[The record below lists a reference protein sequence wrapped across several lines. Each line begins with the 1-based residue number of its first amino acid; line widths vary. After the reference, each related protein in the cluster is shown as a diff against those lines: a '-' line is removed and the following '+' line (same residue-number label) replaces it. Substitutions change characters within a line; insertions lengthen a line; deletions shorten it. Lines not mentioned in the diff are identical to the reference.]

1 MKKLYVGARLRRLRE
16 QRKLNQAALAARL
29 GLSLSY
35 VSQLESNQRPVT
47 ATVLLKL
54 TEVFECDIGEFS
66 EDRDRRLVSELQ
78 EVFRDRSLSAEPVT
92 PAQIAR
98 MVEQVPEL
106 ATALVSLQQRQLRL
120 QEEYE
125 QLVGRFYGSEPRAP
139 LAPLPHEEVR
149 DFFNRRN
156 NHIDAIDLAAEQ
168 QAQQWRLQPGERAP
182 ALRLILRETLGIE
195 LMNAAEQGA
204 ELRRYDPQ
212 TRQLRLAASLSD
224 AQQAFQMA
232 TQLALLQHRELI
244 ETELEAA
251 RFASEQATA
260 LARQDLAHY
269 FAAALLLPY
278 EAFLA
283 TARETRY
290 DLEALQ
296 QRYDVSFESVCH
308 RLSTLQRSGARGV
321 PFYLVRVDQA
331 GNISKRLSAASFH
344 FARLGGACP
353 LWHVHD
359 AFSQPGRIRL
369 QIAETPDGTRF
380 FGLARTIERG
390 GGSYYA
396 PRKLFA
402 IGIGCEIRHAAELVY
417 ADGIDLDAPQRVVP
431 IGPGCRVCPRPDCT
445 QRAFPPG
452 GRTLVTD
459 ANRETLIS
467 YRFAEGAGG

>member
-1 MKKLYVGARLRRLRE
+1 MRKLFVGARLRRLRE
-16 QRKLNQAALAARL
+16 QRQLNQGALAQRL

-35 VSQLESNQRPVT
+35 VSQLENNQRPVT
-47 ATVLLKL
+47 AAVLLKL
-54 TEVFECDIGEFS
+54 TEVFDCDIGEFS

-78 EVFRDRSLSAEPVT
+78 EVFRDRSLATEPVT

-106 ATALVSLQQRQLRL
+106 AAALVTLQQRQLRL

-125 QLVGRFYGSEPRAP
+125 QLVDRFYGREQRTP
-139 LAPLPHEEVR
+139 LSPLPHEEVR
-149 DFFNRRN
+149 DFFNRRS
-156 NHIDAIDLAAEQ
+156 NHIDALDLAAEQ
-168 QAQQWRLQPGERAP
+168 LAAQWALRPGERAP
-182 ALRLILRETLGIE
+182 ALRHILRETADIE
-195 LMNAAEQGA
+195 SVAATEQPGD
-204 ELRRYDPQ
+204 LRRYDPA
-212 TRQLRLAASLSD
+212 TRQLRLAPHLSD

-232 TQLALLQHRELI
+232 TQFALLCQRERI
-244 ETELEAA
+244 DAELDAA
-251 RFASEQATA
+251 NFSGEQARA

-278 EAFLA
+278 EDFLGA
-283 TARETRY
+283 ARHRRY

-331 GNISKRLSAASFH
+331 GNISKRLSASSFH

-369 QIAETPDGTRF
+369 QIAETVDGTRF
-380 FGLARTIERG
+380 FGLARSIERG
-390 GGSYYA
+390 GGSHYA

-402 IGIGCEIRHAAELVY
+402 IGIGCEIRYASELVY
-417 ADGIDLDAPQRVVP
+417 ADGIDLAAPQRVVP
-431 IGPGCRVCPRPDCT
+431 IGPGCRICPRPDCA
-445 QRAFPPG
+445 QRAFPPSG
-452 GRTLVTD
+452 KTLVAD
-459 ANRETLIS
+459 PNRESLAS
-467 YRFAEGAGG
+467 YRFTG